1 MYKPKAQ
8 VVGDEIL
15 KEFPDAEVILEVGS
29 SGQFDVIFESDPPAL
44 LFSKSVQRPPRFP
57 YDGEIVGKLKQEK

>member
-15 KEFPDAEVILEVGS
+15 EVFPNAEVILEVGHG
-29 SGQFDVIFESDPPAL
+29 GQFDVIYEGDSPEL
-44 LFSKSVQRPPRFP
+44 LFSKESFHPPRFP
-57 YDGEIVGKLKQEK
+57 ESGEIVNKLK